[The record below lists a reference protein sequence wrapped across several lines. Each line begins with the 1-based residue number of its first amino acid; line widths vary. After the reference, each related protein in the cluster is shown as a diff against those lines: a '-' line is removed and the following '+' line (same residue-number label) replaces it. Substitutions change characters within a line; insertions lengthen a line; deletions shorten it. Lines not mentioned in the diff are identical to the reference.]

1 MKPLTSC
8 DYWDSKYRPGEAT
21 PLIDITDFRQRPFR
35 LIVEKIEALGLDG
48 KKVLEIGA
56 GGSAVLTHLA
66 ERNSRSGSEFHGL
79 DYSEAGC
86 RGLEKIAA
94 DNGVRVKVHNG
105 DLFYPPQELLSYFDV
120 IYSLGVV
127 EHFNDLPGV
136 LSAQAKFLAPGGLM
150 LSVVPNLTGLLGR
163 LVRHY
168 NKELFDMH
176 RAYTPD
182 ALAKGHSE
190 SGLAPIYSGYLCST
204 NFGVL
209 SACFG
214 SQEAAGWTAYL
225 WLSRLSKAVW
235 YMENKVFPLPETRLF
250 SPYVCVV
257 ARKPEGP
264 AGNPARTLL

>member
-8 DYWDSKYRPGEAT
+8 DYWDSKHLSGEKT
-21 PLIDITDFRQRPFR
+21 LPIDIADFRQRPFR

-48 KKVLEIGA
+48 KKILEIGA
-56 GGSAVLTHLA
+56 GGSAILTLLA
-66 ERNSRSGSEFHGL
+66 ERNNRSGCEFHGL

-86 RGLEKIAA
+86 RSLEKIAA
-94 DNGVRVKVHNG
+94 NNGVRIKVHNE
-105 DLFYPPQELLSYFDV
+105 DLFCPPQELLSSFDV

-150 LSVVPNLTGLLGR
+150 LSVVPNFTGLLGR
-163 LVRHY
+163 LVRRY
-168 NKELFDMH
+168 NKKIFDMH
-176 RAYTPD
+176 LTYTPD
-182 ALAKGHSE
+182 ALAKGHAE
-190 SGLAPIYSGYLCST
+190 SGLTLIHSGYLCST

-214 SQEAAGWTAYL
+214 SREAAGWTAYL
-225 WLSRLSKAVW
+225 WLSRFSKAVW
-235 YMENKVFPLPETRLF
+235 YLEDKAFSLPETRFF

-257 ARKPEGP
+257 AGKP
-264 AGNPARTLL
+264 